1 MPHIIAV
8 ANQKGGVGK
17 TTTSVNLAASL
28 AVKRKCVLLIDLDPQ
43 GNASTGSGCDKS
55 TLESSVYDVLMQGKN
70 ILETVI
76 TQERAGYDL
85 LPANEDLTLAETAL
99 LKLEGRE
106 YHLKKALAAIG
117 HSYDYVVIDCP
128 PTLNTLTINALVA
141 AHSVLIPL
149 QCEYYPLEGLS
160 GLINTITELKNA
172 VNKDLYIEGILR
184 TMVDPR
190 SRLSLD
196 VTRELQEHFAAQ
208 LLKTVIP
215 RNVRLAEAPSF
226 GLPALYYDAKS
237 PGAKAYLELAEEILA
252 RIKDRKLNQPLLP
265 KKPLSRS
272 THEEA
277 A

>member
-1 MPHIIAV
+1 VPHIIAV

-55 TLESSVYDVLMQGKN
+55 TLENSVYNVLMQNKN
-70 ILETVI
+70 ILEVVI
-76 TQERAGYDL
+76 YQARTGYDL
-85 LPANEDLTLAETAL
+85 LPANEELTAAETAL
-99 LKLEGRE
+99 LKLDGRE
-106 YHLKKALAAIG
+106 YYLQKALKNIG
-117 HSYDYVVIDCP
+117 NSYEYIIIDCP
-128 PTLNTLTINALVA
+128 PTLNTLTVNALVA

-160 GLINTITELKNA
+160 GLINTINELKDL
-172 VNKDLYIEGILR
+172 VNKELYIEGILR

-190 SRLSLD
+190 SRLSAD
-196 VTRELQEHFAAQ
+196 VTKELLTHFATQ
-208 LLKTVIP
+208 VFKTVIP

-237 PGAKAYLELAEEILA
+237 PGAKAYLELADEILA
-252 RIKDRKLNQPLLP
+252 RIKVRRAEVN
-265 KKPLSRS
+265 KPQ
-272 THEEA
+272 TTTA
-277 A
+277 

>member
-43 GNASTGSGCDKS
+43 GNASTGSGCDKAK
-55 TLESSVYDVLMQGKN
+55 LEASVYDVLMHDKN
-70 ILETVI
+70 ILDVVI
-76 TQERAGYDL
+76 HQERIGYDL
-85 LPANEDLTLAETAL
+85 LPANEELTAAETAL

-106 YHLKKALAAIG
+106 YTLQKALKNIG
-117 HSYDYVVIDCP
+117 NSYDYIVIDCP
-128 PTLNTLTINALVA
+128 PTLNTLTVNALVA

-160 GLINTITELKNA
+160 GLISTIQELQDV
-172 VNKDLYIEGILR
+172 VNKELYIEGILR

-190 SRLSLD
+190 SRLSMD
-196 VTRELQEHFAAQ
+196 VTKELVKHFSTQ
-208 LLKTVIP
+208 LFKTAIP
-215 RNVRLAEAPSF
+215 RNIRLAEAPSF

-237 PGAKAYLELAEEILA
+237 PGAKAYLDLADEILT
-252 RIKDRKLNQPLLP
+252 RIKVRRAEQQK
-265 KKPLSRS
+265 
-272 THEEA
+272 TEA
-277 A
+277 IAS

>member
-1 MPHIIAV
+1 MPHIIAI

-43 GNASTGSGCDKS
+43 GNASTGSGCDKN
-55 TLESSVYDVLMQGKN
+55 TMKHSVYDVLMHNKN
-70 ILETVI
+70 ILEVVI
-76 TQERAGYDL
+76 YQSRTGYDL
-85 LPANEDLTLAETAL
+85 LPANEELTAAETAL

-106 YHLKKALAAIG
+106 YYLQNALKNIG
-117 HSYDYVVIDCP
+117 NSYEYIIIDCP
-128 PTLNTLTINALVA
+128 PTLNTLTVNALVA

-160 GLINTITELKNA
+160 GLINTINELKES

-190 SRLSLD
+190 SRLSMD
-196 VTRELQEHFAAQ
+196 VTKELLTHFEKQ
-208 LLKTVIP
+208 VFKTIIP

-237 PGAKAYLELAEEILA
+237 LGAKAYLELAEEILA
-252 RIKDRKLNQPLLP
+252 RIKSRRVEIHQPQ
-265 KKPLSRS
+265 
-272 THEEA
+272 TTTA
-277 A
+277 

>member
-43 GNASTGSGCDKS
+43 GNASTGSGCDKAS
-55 TLESSVYDVLMQGKN
+55 IQTSVYDVLMHSKN
-70 ILETVI
+70 ILDVVTH
-76 TQERAGYDL
+76 QERTGYDL
-85 LPANEDLTLAETAL
+85 LAANEELTAAETAL

-106 YHLKKALAAIG
+106 YTLQKALKNIG
-117 HSYDYVVIDCP
+117 NSYDYIVIDCP
-128 PTLNTLTINALVA
+128 PTLNTLTVNALVA

-160 GLINTITELKNA
+160 GLISTIQELQEL
-172 VNKDLYIEGILR
+172 VNPDLYIEGILR

-190 SRLSLD
+190 SRLSMD
-196 VTRELQEHFAAQ
+196 VTKELVRHFSTQ
-208 LLKTVIP
+208 LFKTVIP

-237 PGAKAYLELAEEILA
+237 PGAKAYLDLADEILA
-252 RIKDRKLNQPLLP
+252 RIKVRRAEQQQ
-265 KKPLSRS
+265 R
-272 THEEA
+272 EA
-277 A
+277 VAS

>member
-43 GNASTGSGCDKS
+43 GNASTGSGCDKA
-55 TLESSVYDVLMQGKN
+55 TLKTSIYNVLMQGKN
-70 ILETVI
+70 ILDVVVH
-76 TQERAGYDL
+76 QERAGYDL
-85 LPANEDLTLAETAL
+85 LPANEELTAAETAL

-106 YHLKKALAAIG
+106 YTLQKALKNISN
-117 HSYDYVVIDCP
+117 SYDYIVIDCP
-128 PTLNTLTINALVA
+128 PTLNTLTVNALVA

-160 GLINTITELKNA
+160 GLISTIHELKKL
-172 VNKDLYIEGILR
+172 VNKNLYIEGILR

-190 SRLSLD
+190 SRLSMD
-196 VTRELQEHFAAQ
+196 VTKELLTHFATELFA
-208 LLKTVIP
+208 TVIP

-237 PGAKAYLELAEEILA
+237 PGAKAYLDLADEILA
-252 RIKDRKLNQPLLP
+252 RVKARRAEQI
-265 KKPLSRS
+265 
-272 THEEA
+272 TA
-277 A
+277 